1 MIRHHPSPELLAD
14 HARGAL
20 PEGAALVVACHVA
33 GCALCRSETG
43 LWESAGGAMLD
54 AAPPEALSSDALDKA
69 LARLD
74 ERTVAAGTKAAAAK
88 PTLPGFMRRY
98 AVPAPLAQ
106 RRIGYRRWVTP
117 NIWFAP
123 VGTDA
128 LTYLVF
134 ARRDTTLSIHTH
146 GGRELTTVIDG
157 AFDDTLG
164 RFGTGDFAQ
173 TDESVE
179 HAPRA
184 TPQGSCLC
192 LTSSQTPMRLKYRP
206 ARIIQSL
213 FGMQY

>member
-1 MIRHHPSPELLAD
+1 MIRHHPAPELLAD

-20 PEGAALVVACHVA
+20 PEGAALVVACHIA

-43 LWESAGGAMLD
+43 LWESAGGAMLED
-54 AAPPEALSSDALDKA
+54 APPVALRDGALDMA

-74 ERTVAAGTKAAAAK
+74 AGAAAAK
-88 PTLPGFMRRY
+88 PALPDFMRRY

-123 VGTDA
+123 VGA
-128 LTYLVF
+128 PVGSGAPTYLVF
-134 ARRDTTLSIHTH
+134 ARRDTTLSIHAH
-146 GGRELTTVIDG
+146 GGREMTTVIDG

-164 RFGTGDFAQ
+164 RFEVGDFAQ

-192 LTSSQTPMRLKYRP
+192 LISSQTPMKLKYRP

-213 FGMQY
+213 FGMRY